1 MQNDVLYYKYTKTSG
16 GDNMTLGERM
26 LEYRAKHGL
35 TQKQLAD
42 LIEENS
48 NTIFKC
54 ENNKHKLHKVNELR
68 LHLKMK
74 ELEEKENV

>member
-42 LIEENS
+42 LIKENS

>member
-1 MQNDVLYYKYTKTSG
+1 
-16 GDNMTLGERM
+16 MTLGERM

-42 LIEENS
+42 LIKENS

-54 ENNKHKLHKVNELR
+54 ENDKHKLHKVNELR

>member
-1 MQNDVLYYKYTKTSG
+1 
-16 GDNMTLGERM
+16 MTLGKRM

-35 TQKQLAD
+35 TQKQLAN
-42 LIEENS
+42 LLEES
-48 NTIFKC
+48 PNTIFKC
-54 ENNKHKLHKVNELR
+54 ENDKHKLHKVNELR